1 MTRDM
6 EPDLI
11 HQNFLSR
18 QSKFTELIQYFVEI
32 SAPHV
37 TGEVLEMIKE
47 YYSGVIDSKRDR
59 ARVKDIAGLLRILEK
74 RDVLRYDS
82 IEPLKQIAIQCIRDT
97 ILIQRLDCYE
107 AEIKNERPLLPINH
121 YKYSGEYLVSTSVT
135 ECLLSDRDYGERNDD
150 HEIFN
155 LRVEEAQGF
164 DVNEEQLSTHS
175 SVPENRCSGSKCFC
189 HSHHSHYF
197 LFMKSSRWRER
208 FSLITVLPLFILII
222 MGAIYIQYPYRQS
235 SAVWGS
241 SQGSSSQSHA
251 VNFYPNETPLPVF
264 PYTALSPPTSGRPIS
279 AVQEQVFQRLSENLG
294 KYWRDVARFLNVK
307 EYEIDAIDEKT
318 HLSPKERAYEALL
331 IFISRCNYNWKVKIQ
346 QALEKARRKDLAEM
360 INEIM
365 LSDNVQ

>member
-121 YKYSGEYLVSTSVT
+121 YKYS
-135 ECLLSDRDYGERNDD
+135 
-150 HEIFN
+150 
-155 LRVEEAQGF
+155 
-164 DVNEEQLSTHS
+164 
-175 SVPENRCSGSKCFC
+175 
-189 HSHHSHYF
+189 
-197 LFMKSSRWRER
+197 
-208 FSLITVLPLFILII
+208 
-222 MGAIYIQYPYRQS
+222 
-235 SAVWGS
+235 VWGS